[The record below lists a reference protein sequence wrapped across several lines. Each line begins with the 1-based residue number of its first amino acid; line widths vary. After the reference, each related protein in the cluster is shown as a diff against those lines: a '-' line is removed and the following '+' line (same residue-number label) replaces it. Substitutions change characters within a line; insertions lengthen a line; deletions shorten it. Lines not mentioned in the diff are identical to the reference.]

1 MAQKSRYWTPDTTY
15 NIILKVGNIDLTPDL
30 VSLRIITSIDLPYQT
45 FMLQLFYDPNS
56 MILNEIYG
64 QKPIKLIINLL
75 ATNRFPLE
83 TTIFELMYLESEMEL
98 EMQISVP
105 QNIQKDRKPVVI
117 TAVPRAAYKTMNY
130 YTNST
135 YLSKTLNEVIS
146 DLVSPTNA
154 TLRYDSEGRNNLTID
169 QLLIPPNTLYKN
181 LWYVDKT
188 WGLFKG
194 VPAIFCSYDN
204 VVHIKN
210 LSKKMNRNQ
219 KFTIYQLSLD
229 QDNTEIIEKCT
240 DGKSFYTTENIKTS
254 YKGNTIVALLAPKQ
268 RAIVKPSDRLYYM
281 FETTLTD
288 VAKEYG
294 VIAKNDKI
302 HFDDLL
308 STESRIS
315 TISAVGY
322 DLDDT
327 FFITSVTQ
335 QLANVTDLGI
345 RITGSLHILN
355 LMEVGEP
362 IQVVSKITDKT
373 NILGKYILSTSEIA
387 FDRVKTWETS
397 ASLHL
402 IRTNRTLS

>member
-1 MAQKSRYWTPDTTY
+1 
-15 NIILKVGNIDLTPDL
+15 LKVGNIDLTPDL

>member
-1 MAQKSRYWTPDTTY
+1 
-15 NIILKVGNIDLTPDL
+15 
-30 VSLRIITSIDLPYQT
+30 
-45 FMLQLFYDPNS
+45 MLQLFYDPNS

>member
-1 MAQKSRYWTPDTTY
+1 MAQRSRYWTPDTTY
-15 NIILKVGNIDLTPDL
+15 NIILKVGNVDLTPDL

-45 FMLQLFYDPNS
+45 FILQLFYDPNS

-98 EMQISVP
+98 EMQISAP
-105 QNIQKDRKPVVI
+105 QNVQKDRKPVII

-146 DLVSPTNA
+146 DLVSSTNA
-154 TLRYDSEGRNNLTID
+154 TLRYDSEGRNNITID

-181 LWYVDKT
+181 LWYIDKT
-188 WGLFKG
+188 WGLFRG

-204 VVHIKN
+204 IVHIKN
-210 LSKKMNRNQ
+210 LSKKMNKNQ

-254 YKGNTIVALLAPKQ
+254 YKGNSIVALLAPKQ
-268 RAIVKPSDRLYYM
+268 RAIVKPRDRLYYM
-281 FETTLTD
+281 FESTLTD
-288 VAKEYG
+288 IAKEYG

-302 HFDDLL
+302 YFDDLL
-308 STESRIS
+308 SIESRIS

-322 DLDDT
+322 NLDNT

-345 RITGSLHILN
+345 RIAGSLHILN

-362 IQVVSKITDKT
+362 IQVVSKITDKI